1 MSEPT
6 FEDRMFLGSEAVY
19 EQIVQGQVPDVQAAL
34 MDAQAQ
40 ASQEEEN

>member
-1 MSEPT
+1 VSEPT
-6 FEDRMFLGSEAVY
+6 FQDRMFLGSEAVY
-19 EQIVQGQVPDVQAAL
+19 EQIVQGQCQDVQAAL